1 MENFEKLGAFYL
13 GKNMGLDQK
22 LSDELCLLDSKD
34 LTTHAVC
41 VGMTGSG
48 KTGLCVSLL
57 EEAAMDNI
65 PALIIDPKGDMTNL
79 LLNFPD
85 LSPEEFLPW
94 INESEASK
102 KNLSPEEYAA
112 KQAELWKNGLAQWGQ
127 SGERIR
133 AMKDKTEFSIYTPGS
148 TAGLPVSILSSF
160 AAPDAA
166 ILNDMDAF
174 GDRIEAT
181 VSSLLGLLDIDA
193 DPIQSREHILLST
206 ILKHFWQQG
215 KDLDLPTLIL
225 SVQKPPFK
233 QVGVFDIEQFF
244 PANDRFKLAI
254 TMNNLMASPGFQSW
268 LQGEALN
275 IDRMLYN
282 QNGKPRHS
290 IFYIAHLSDTERM
303 FFVSLLLNQVLSWVR
318 SQNGTSSLRALLYFD
333 ELFGYLPP
341 IGNPSS
347 KKPLMTLL
355 KQARAFGLGVVMAT
369 QNPVDLDYKG
379 LSNTGCWFIGRLQT
393 ERDRERVIDGLLS
406 AGGEKAGFDKK
417 TLNATIAGLDKRV
430 FLLHNVHED
439 APVLFHTRWA
449 MSYLCG
455 PLTRPQIQKLKQGPA
470 AASAPAEPVK
480 TAAKAE
486 KAPAPPM
493 FDPDVTVLYAPV
505 RKAVAETEKI
515 EYRPCLWAG
524 GSVSYSSKKY
534 GIEHQQTLR
543 NVFMIQDAIVPVN
556 WEQEYVPDLDENYL
570 LREPDVNAG
579 FAQVPAKAKDGKQYT
594 AWKREYTDHLYKF
607 IKLDLF
613 KSPTLDMVSNPG
625 ESERDFRIRLSQ
637 VAREQRDEWTEQLRD
652 SYAKKIETLEKKLDR
667 AKDKVAREEQQASQQ
682 KLQTA
687 ISIGTTLL
695 GAFMGRKKI
704 SSTTVSRAGTVAR
717 QAGRSMKESQDIKMA
732 EEIVRELEQDL
743 QDLQEEFQSEL
754 DEREAQLDMLNE
766 KLETESIKPFKKD
779 ILVQLMTFVW
789 VPCRITPTGDAELL
803 V

>member
-85 LSPEEFLPW
+85 LSMEEFLPW

-133 AMKDKTEFSIYTPGS
+133 AMKEKTEFSIYTPGS

-244 PANDRFKLAI
+244 PANNRFKLAI

-268 LQGEALN
+268 LEGEALN

-341 IGNPSS
+341 VGNPSS

-406 AGGEKAGFDKK
+406 TGGEKAGFDKK
-417 TLNATIAGLDKRV
+417 TLNTTIAGLDKRV

-455 PLTRPQIQKLKQGPA
+455 PLTRPQIQKLKQGAVA
-470 AASAPAEPVK
+470 AATPSVSVK

-486 KAPAPPM
+486 KLPAPPM

-505 RKAVAETEKI
+505 RKSVAETEKI

-543 NVFMIQDAIVPVN
+543 NVFMIQDEIVPVN
-556 WEQEYVPDLDENYL
+556 WEQAYVPDLDENYL

-579 FAQVPAKAKDGKQYT
+579 FAPVPAKAKDGKQYA
-594 AWKREYTDHLYKF
+594 AWKRELTDHLYKF
-607 IKLDLF
+607 NKLDLF
-613 KSPTLDMVSNPG
+613 KSPTLDMVSYPG

-652 SYAKKIETLEKKLDR
+652 SYAKKIDSLEKKLER

-682 KLQTA
+682 KLQTV

-743 QDLQEEFQSEL
+743 QDLQDQFQSEL

-766 KLETESIKPFKKD
+766 KLEAESIKPFKKD

-789 VPCRITPTGDAELL
+789 VPCRITPAGDAELL